1 MADYFHGRDGLG
13 GIYNTHPHL
22 SPADTWKSLF
32 KLDKS
37 ANADER
43 EMAEELSTSH
53 ETLFTPSQ
61 LPAHE
66 EILRLL
72 RENEPDT
79 FTIVA
84 VGPLTNLALAAAIDP
99 ETFLRVKEV
108 VVMGGAINVA
118 GNVSYGSAPA
128 LHPRDFPY
136 PPFKLI
142 KQYPSPLRAVL
153 NIRNQIT
160 PVAGVPAQSTNP
172 VQQTD
177 VIRIQ
182 YLRRLHSYSP
192 RIRSDFPVSPH
203 NYATTASPA

>member
-37 ANADER
+37 SDPEEIA
-43 EMAEELSTSH
+43 MAEELNTTH
-53 ETLFTPSQ
+53 KTLFTPSK

-79 FTIVA
+79 FTVVA
-84 VGPLTNLALAAAIDP
+84 VGPLTNLALAAAADP
-99 ETFLRVKEV
+99 EAFLRAKEV
-108 VVMGGAINVA
+108 VVMGGAINEP
-118 GNVSYGSAPA
+118 GNVGAPPPPPPPQTVRE
-128 LHPRDFPY
+128 HEKFPY

-142 KQYPSPLRAVL
+142 KQYPSRLRTAL

-160 PVAGVPAQSTNP
+160 PVAGVPAP
-172 VQQTD
+172 LLPPPIYQTD
-177 VIRIQ
+177 RPE
-182 YLRRLHSYSP
+182 L
-192 RIRSDFPVSPH
+192 
-203 NYATTASPA
+203 T